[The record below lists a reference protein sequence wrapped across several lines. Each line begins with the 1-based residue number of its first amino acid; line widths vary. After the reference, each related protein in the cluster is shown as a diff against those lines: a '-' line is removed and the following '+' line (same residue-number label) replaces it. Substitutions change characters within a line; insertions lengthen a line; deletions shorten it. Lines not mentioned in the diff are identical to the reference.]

1 MKKLLGTGLIA
12 DFPTLKGN
20 IWPRATLDRLLFGP
34 ETKEAIKLGLL
45 GGGILD
51 RSLAILDPTSLGKPK
66 DNVITHFVTDL
77 GLFKD
82 EVVVEVETV
91 DSPQARAL
99 FDAVKNPRAALVL
112 IMPQSQIGSGLII
125 KKVDGIRC
133 VHIGERDEINV

>member
-1 MKKLLGTGLIA
+1 MKKLIGTGLIA

-20 IWPRATLDRLLFGP
+20 IWPKALLEKLIFSS
-34 ETKEAIKLGLL
+34 ETKDAIQLGLL

-51 RSLAILDPTSLGKPK
+51 YSLATLFPESLAKPK
-66 DNVITHFVTDL
+66 DNIITHFVTDI
-77 GLFKD
+77 GFYKD

-99 FDAVKNPRAALVL
+99 FDAVKDPRAALVCM
-112 IMPQSQIGSGLII
+112 MPESQIGSGLII

-133 VHIGERDEINV
+133 VHIGEREHLNV

>member
-20 IWPRATLDRLLFGP
+20 IWPREVIEKLIFSP
-34 ETKEAIKLGLL
+34 ETKEAINLGLL

-51 RSLAILDPTSLGKPK
+51 NSLAHLDPNSVKKPK
-66 DNVITHFVTDL
+66 DNIITHFVTDI
-77 GLFKD
+77 GLYKD

-99 FDAVKNPRAALVL
+99 FDAVKNPRAAIVCS
-112 IMPQSQIGSGLII
+112 MPESQIGTGLII
-125 KKVDGIRC
+125 RKVNAISC